1 MMKGEIMNNNKKIAK
16 KLWDIIG
23 GTPKVVEYWDNDDK
37 SKIDIYIGVDKPY
50 EGVNSYGTIGLSNY
64 DIGLKVAEEKEL
76 RVEFIS
82 ACGSE
87 YEFFGNIIA
96 SCGFNIINN
105 QFSCSP
111 GTVYPG
117 VICKYSEEYE
127 MKHVMFVSPFLWDNP
142 SNMELEDKIIT
153 WLMPI
158 PISDKELKYLQNYG
172 SDELQS
178 LFEKN
183 DIDIFDMRRESVL

>member
-1 MMKGEIMNNNKKIAK
+1 MDNNKKIAK
-16 KLWDIIG
+16 KLWDIIRG
-23 GTPKVVEYWDNDDK
+23 VPKIVEYWDNDDK
-37 SKIDIYIGVDKPY
+37 SKIDIYIGIDMPY
-50 EGVNSYGTIGLSNY
+50 KGVNSYGTIGLSNY
-64 DIGLKVAEEKEL
+64 DIGLKTTAEKDL

-96 SCGFNIINN
+96 SCGFNIINS

-117 VICKYSEEYE
+117 VICKYSKEYE
-127 MKHVMFVSPFLWDNP
+127 MKHVMFVSPFLWDN
-142 SNMELEDKIIT
+142 SWNMELEDKIII

-172 SDELQS
+172 NDELQN

-183 DIDIFDMRRESVL
+183 DIDIFDMRRKSVL